1 MPGPYTNCEPC
12 ANTCPRQWLFLGL
25 SVRSFSCDIQALG
38 GGGTV
43 NVSLFNDPYPVC
55 QGGQPKLYIDEN
67 LQTQEWTAAD
77 PGWFGDTMEL
87 IGIPVLFKFEDFEFS
102 GIINRIT
109 KTDSSS
115 GLDQIDIE
123 FSPPIDIL
131 NGVSVI
137 LDDYKGV
144 SNVAPNVINA
154 YGLWEHNPC
163 AGFGGS
169 GNYGKG
175 MPWNKIKDA
184 ISILSASVSN
194 TSPIPIS
201 SFLQNNR
208 LKFKAGLSGGFGLI
222 KEDDIGYILDL
233 SEIPGAPSYYRF
245 SGQTAKLMD
254 MITQVVTDAG
264 LEFFIELVPLTYNG
278 LVYKVIKIRT
288 IDRTGPLVN
297 FTIEDFI
304 DAHNTGCGRIDG
316 SIGEELRLGTLNNM
330 VIGPKK
336 QQMYWVEN
344 VMGSQGYIETD
355 VTYWGVKPDNTY
367 GFYTVPDVK
376 LWDLSE
382 DLIQYYWGLDKNG
395 NAIKTYAEGGSY
407 IDGNPS
413 LGLDQKTASIF
424 FFANT
429 TPIKMQ
435 TTFLNPPDE
444 IKIFTAELHY
454 AKLGKEVWMSYIS
467 NVYTETLTLINT
479 LNIVA
484 GAITNMGLYNVAHFL
499 PFLNKAILN
508 NKDDVALSL
517 LKPVHL
523 LNLKKFADSDDLSNQ
538 LAIESD
544 LVYNFVLDLAQ
555 NYYGKR
561 FQVRIP
567 WLCGKKD
574 TDTGEISYS
583 RSVSEGGWNE
593 ETNIEFNPLL
603 ALDTTSEAMDFFRLQ
618 DGRIRP
624 FVRYNKAEGILLR
637 DLDPNEFGYVDFNID
652 GSDAADAFLWVKASS
667 MPQFVFKNNTTLED
681 PKVVIELKQTI
692 NREYLNLWDHPSHI
706 KANQDVE
713 MQPNGWNLILPPGAN
728 NAGKATYKAKDDE
741 VPLMP
746 SAATIALQNNDE
758 VYGPWIS
765 GTGLGP
771 TEVITDYT
779 LTPWNYGGMN
789 NLNTVGVDK
798 SAFGVSTMY
807 KNQNGVITVPGIP
820 KGRIGE
826 EMMAFNSAR
835 YVAGQRFASTR
846 TGSIINVPT
855 LNPLIFFL
863 FSDLLTSRFNGD
875 LGPVISSMSITYS
888 TSGITT
894 TYNFQLY
901 TKGFRRF
908 SKAKIDRV
916 SEIGQIRQEMFNKFG
931 TS

>member
-1 MPGPYTNCEPC
+1 
-12 ANTCPRQWLFLGL
+12 
-25 SVRSFSCDIQALG
+25 
-38 GGGTV
+38 
-43 NVSLFNDPYPVC
+43 
-55 QGGQPKLYIDEN
+55 
-67 LQTQEWTAAD
+67 
-77 PGWFGDTMEL
+77 
-87 IGIPVLFKFEDFEFS
+87 
-102 GIINRIT
+102 
-109 KTDSSS
+109 
-115 GLDQIDIE
+115 
-123 FSPPIDIL
+123 
-131 NGVSVI
+131 
-137 LDDYKGV
+137 
-144 SNVAPNVINA
+144 
-154 YGLWEHNPC
+154 
-163 AGFGGS
+163 
-169 GNYGKG
+169 
-175 MPWNKIKDA
+175 
-184 ISILSASVSN
+184 
-194 TSPIPIS
+194 
-201 SFLQNNR
+201 
-208 LKFKAGLSGGFGLI
+208 
-222 KEDDIGYILDL
+222 
-233 SEIPGAPSYYRF
+233 
-245 SGQTAKLMD
+245 
-254 MITQVVTDAG
+254 
-264 LEFFIELVPLTYNG
+264 
-278 LVYKVIKIRT
+278 
-288 IDRTGPLVN
+288 
-297 FTIEDFI
+297 
-304 DAHNTGCGRIDG
+304 
-316 SIGEELRLGTLNNM
+316 
-330 VIGPKK
+330 
-336 QQMYWVEN
+336 
-344 VMGSQGYIETD
+344 
-355 VTYWGVKPDNTY
+355 
-367 GFYTVPDVK
+367 
-376 LWDLSE
+376 
-382 DLIQYYWGLDKNG
+382 
-395 NAIKTYAEGGSY
+395 
-407 IDGNPS
+407 
-413 LGLDQKTASIF
+413 
-424 FFANT
+424 
-429 TPIKMQ
+429 
-435 TTFLNPPDE
+435 
-444 IKIFTAELHY
+444 
-454 AKLGKEVWMSYIS
+454 
-467 NVYTETLTLINT
+467 
-479 LNIVA
+479 
-484 GAITNMGLYNVAHFL
+484 
-499 PFLNKAILN
+499 
-508 NKDDVALSL
+508 
-517 LKPVHL
+517 
-523 LNLKKFADSDDLSNQ
+523 
-538 LAIESD
+538 
-544 LVYNFVLDLAQ
+544 
-555 NYYGKR
+555 
-561 FQVRIP
+561 
-567 WLCGKKD
+567 LCGKKD